1 MTIKKINILFNIEI
15 KKKLDY
21 KTYVGTT
28 TIKNQIKVC
37 ELRLKSVKL
46 KKWTKKK
53 KSCKYQ
59 FHFYNEYIKDSSWD
73 VDLISSGFDA
83 VNFSY

>member
-28 TIKNQIKVC
+28 TIKN
-37 ELRLKSVKL
+37 
-46 KKWTKKK
+46 
-53 KSCKYQ
+53 
-59 FHFYNEYIKDSSWD
+59 
-73 VDLISSGFDA
+73 
-83 VNFSY
+83 